1 MKEEAGYSNI
11 YFLIGFVES
20 SDDFDKA
27 IENYT
32 VYGKSKW
39 DDYDGE
45 FYAYIYVANSN
56 LSFDEFKKCIVK
68 VTGNREIE

>member
-45 FYAYIYVANSN
+45 FYAHIDVANSN
-56 LSFDEFKKCIVK
+56 LSFDEFKKI
-68 VTGNREIE
+68 